1 MSNRRDRRGSFSQPH
16 IKVEQPQ
23 PQPRERRNSV
33 SFQLDPVVQPEL
45 LQPDVPVITPV
56 ITPVNKQV
64 EENKI
69 GIKSLS
75 AKIDNIKSCEC
86 DSVKSTLLSDAQNR
100 QKSLDLYKAS
110 TEKAISNLEKQVE
123 YLSNQLRELIEN

>member
-23 PQPRERRNSV
+23 PRERRNSV
-33 SFQLDPVVQPEL
+33 SFQLETVVQPEL
-45 LQPDVPVITPV
+45 LQPDVPV

-100 QKSLDLYKAS
+100 QKSLDLYKVS